1 MLPNKLKKGD
11 TIGIIAPSSVIR
23 KEDLEA
29 INRSVALI
37 EASGYQLKFGK
48 YAFSNT
54 TGYGATAKEK
64 AEDIN
69 RMFADEQVK
78 MIWSARGGANAN
90 SCLDYLD
97 YDLIKKNAK
106 IVCGYSDTVSL
117 LNAIYLKTGLVVF
130 MGETFKGLTTW
141 QTSYSYEEIIKC
153 LQEGSKQLG
162 RPEDSYTSIRT
173 GQAEGVLVG
182 GNLSLTTRFVAGKY
196 ALDFTD
202 KILVMEELGWE
213 SDPEM
218 VSNYLYHMK
227 QNGVFEKII
236 GIWLGNYEHESK
248 ITIEK
253 IVLDTIGEK
262 YQFPIIKSNNFG
274 HTDRKTVIPIGAK
287 ARITE
292 DRIELI
298 EEIVRG

>member
-1 MLPNKLKKGD
+1 MIPNRLKRGD
-11 TIGIIAPSSVIR
+11 TIGIIAPSSVIGQD
-23 KEDLEA
+23 DLEA
-29 INRSVALI
+29 INRSIALL
-37 EASGYQLKFGK
+37 EGSGYQLKFGK

-69 RMFADEQVK
+69 TMFADPDVK

-90 SCLDYLD
+90 SCLEYLD
-97 YDLIKKNAK
+97 YDLIEKNPK
-106 IVCGYSDTVSL
+106 ILCGYSDTVSL

-141 QTSYSYEEIIKC
+141 QTSYSYEEIIKR

-162 RPEDSYTSIRT
+162 KQDDTYTCIRP
-173 GQAEGVLVG
+173 GQAEGILVG

-196 ALDFTD
+196 TLDFTD

-218 VSNYLYHMK
+218 VSNYLYYMK
-227 QNGVFEKII
+227 QNGVFDKIA

-248 ITIEK
+248 ISIEK
-253 IVLDTIGEK
+253 ILIDTIGQK
-262 YQFPIIKSNNFG
+262 YDFPIIKSNNFG
-274 HTDRKTVIPIGAK
+274 HTDRKTVIPIGSK
-287 ARITE
+287 ARIQDDT
-292 DRIELI
+292 IILI
-298 EEIVRG
+298 EEVVRG